1 MSQFTNRAHGSSML
15 TFVIYPN
22 EKKRKKKKEIQKKDY
37 TPNPF
42 PPPPPP
48 PLPEHSKP
56 FMTPKTDLQ
65 VMQKCPCML

>member
-1 MSQFTNRAHGSSML
+1 ML

-22 EKKRKKKKEIQKKDY
+22 EKKEKRIKKKEKGIQKKDY
-37 TPNPF
+37 TPIPS
-42 PPPPPP
+42 PSLP
-48 PLPEHSKP
+48 PEHSKP